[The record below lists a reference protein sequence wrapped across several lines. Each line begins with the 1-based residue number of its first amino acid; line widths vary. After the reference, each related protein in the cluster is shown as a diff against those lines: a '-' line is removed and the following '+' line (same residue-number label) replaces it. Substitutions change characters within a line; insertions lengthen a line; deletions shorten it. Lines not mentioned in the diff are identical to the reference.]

1 VEGVIE
7 SILMYELPRL
17 KRYDKMTSII
27 SSNINAIDHM
37 LVHTD
42 VNLPG
47 HPYQFDERIHVDIDK
62 RLDVPDWVSMFVYGL
77 PYVHVEDI
85 VINSFG
91 IDLACAVPLDI
102 YEFSPVSVM
111 ATLSFGPEQPDL
123 RDIIIFSTLSDDIM
137 SIIAESVGKV
147 SVDAYKNLE
156 ALRGVADVVRDYLEL
171 DNSIDVDRSALDE
184 TLTEYDL
191 RNIRAI
197 SGFVGRIL
205 DPSADA
211 PYKIRYENIYFRFS
225 HEKHSFKP
233 PPETFV
239 LAATKNKKIDRDV
252 DTPDWLRRLTR
263 VDIVSLNAVRLAPT
277 YISLDVFS
285 KPDKIRGTDTDD
297 EETKT
302 VNTVFYIVNGR
313 VRLDNVLLTHVLLD
327 DDIRNWIDNTLYDLV
342 VLSER
347 AKQKIKELVALVN
360 MLG

>member
-1 VEGVIE
+1 MEGIIE

-17 KRYDKMTSII
+17 KRYDRMTSII

-37 LVHTD
+37 LAHTD

-47 HPYQFDERIHVDIDK
+47 HPYQFDERIRVDIDK
-62 RLDVPDWVSMFVYGL
+62 RLDVPEWVSMFVYGL
-77 PYVHVEDI
+77 PYVHVESI
-85 VINSFG
+85 AISSFG
-91 IDLACAVPLDI
+91 IDLACTVPLDI
-102 YEFSPVSVM
+102 YEFSHASVE
-111 ATLSFGPEQPDL
+111 ATLGFGPEQSDL

-171 DNSIDVDRSALDE
+171 DNSIDIDQSALDGA
-184 TLTEYDL
+184 LTEYDL

-197 SGFVGRIL
+197 SGFIGHVF
-205 DPSADA
+205 DTSADA
-211 PYKIRYENIYFRFS
+211 PYKIKYESIYFRFS
-225 HEKHSFKP
+225 HKKYSFKP

-239 LAATKNKKIDRDV
+239 LAATKNKNIDRDV
-252 DTPDWLRRLTR
+252 DMPDWLRTLTQ
-263 VDIVSLNAVRLAPT
+263 VNIVSLNAVRLAPT

-285 KPDKIRGTDTDD
+285 KPDKTRKTDTND
-297 EETKT
+297 E
-302 VNTVFYIVNGR
+302 NRIFYIVNGR
-313 VRLDNVLLTHVLLD
+313 ARLDNVLLTHTLLD
-327 DDIRNWIDNTLYDLV
+327 DDIRDWIDKTLYDLA

-347 AKQKIKELVALVN
+347 AKQKVKELVALVN